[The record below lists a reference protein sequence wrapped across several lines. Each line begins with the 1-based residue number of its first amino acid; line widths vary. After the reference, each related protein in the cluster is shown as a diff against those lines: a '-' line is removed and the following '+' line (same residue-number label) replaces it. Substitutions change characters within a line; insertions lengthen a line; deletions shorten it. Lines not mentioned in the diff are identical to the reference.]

1 MPRSFKFWQS
11 HLLYFFLL
19 LPVLLA
25 SYQKLLSNPPS
36 PLLLMND
43 FATFFTEKLCLQL
56 PYHSQASL
64 SQWEGSLPI
73 HCRPLPWRK
82 RTDADGQGRGEIAD
96 QRGSGQQWSAVAG
109 GKPLPWASKW
119 SDGASTQHS
128 SFPGEVWLLLFLPL
142 LLLSSLLLRLLG
154 SWSF

>member
-1 MPRSFKFWQS
+1 MTVSFII
-11 HLLYFFLL
+11 FFSF
-19 LPVLLA
+19 VA
-25 SYQKLLSNPPS
+25 CAFGIISKKLLSNPPS
-36 PLLLMND
+36 PLLLTND

-56 PYHSQASL
+56 PYHSRASL
-64 SQWEGSLPI
+64 SQWERGLFPI

-82 RTDADGQGRGEIAD
+82 RTHADGQGRERLLAKEEVVSNG
-96 QRGSGQQWSAVAG
+96 QRAA
-109 GKPLPWASKW
+109 LPWASKW

-154 SWSF
+154 S